1 MTSRRIDR
9 PIGSGWLPQ
18 RPTAPQPVAWLA
30 AALLL
35 IAALPATATPA
46 VEDVVRLGADNGLAL
61 ACGAT
66 EISARARRL
75 MVEYAPRTSE
85 YGTAFEQATQQA
97 FGAQLKSKAACPA
110 PGELAVRVEQHAA
123 ALRGTA
129 AGTAGDALQAAPDGS
144 INPRYLMIDTHGRMV
159 GNDDFAGRF
168 QLLTFGYT
176 FCPDVCPTTLAN
188 MVQIRKRL
196 GPLAERLQ
204 LVFITLDP
212 ERDDAATLDKY
223 TSYFD
228 AGIVALSGPEELTR
242 AIADHFQVK
251 YRRFT
256 TPGNAAGGYSVD
268 HTAGLYLLGTDGEFI
283 ARFAYDSAAADT
295 AARIAA
301 LMQPPAAAQ

>member
-1 MTSRRIDR
+1 MARTGLS
-9 PIGSGWLPQ
+9 
-18 RPTAPQPVAWLA
+18 TALLTTALLLA
-30 AALLL
+30 AAPL
-35 IAALPATATPA
+35 ATATPA

-75 MVEYAPRTSE
+75 MIDYAPRTTE

-110 PGELAVRVEQHAA
+110 PGELALRVEQHAA
-123 ALRGTA
+123 ALRGTP
-129 AGTAGDALQAAPDGS
+129 DAAPQPAQDGA
-144 INPRYLMIDTHGRMV
+144 INPRYLMIDTHGAMV
-159 GNDDFAGRF
+159 SNEDFAGRY

-176 FCPDVCPTTLAN
+176 SCPDVCPTTLAN

-196 GPLAERLQ
+196 GALGERLQ

-212 ERDDAATLDKY
+212 ERDDARKLDKY

-228 AGIVALSGPEELTR
+228 TGIVALSGPAELTR

-251 YRRFT
+251 YRKFSA
-256 TPGNAAGGYSVD
+256 PGDPAGGYSVD
-268 HTAGLYLLGTDGEFI
+268 HTAGLYLLGADGAFI
-283 ARFAYDSAAADT
+283 ARFAYDSAASET

-301 LMQPPAAAQ
+301 LMQPSAATP

>member
-1 MTSRRIDR
+1 M
-9 PIGSGWLPQ
+9 LLLA
-18 RPTAPQPVAWLA
+18 TAPPA
-30 AALLL
+30 AA
-35 IAALPATATPA
+35 TPT
-46 VEDVVRLGADNGLAL
+46 VEDVTRLGTDNGLAL

-75 MVEYAPRTSE
+75 MIDYAPRTSE

-97 FGAQLKSKAACPA
+97 FGAQLGSKAACPA

-123 ALRGTA
+123 ALRGPSA
-129 AGTAGDALQAAPDGS
+129 SEAPASEAGA

-159 GNDDFAGRF
+159 SNEDFAGRY

-196 GPLAERLQ
+196 GALGERLQ

-212 ERDDAATLDKY
+212 ERDDAPTLDKY
-223 TSYFD
+223 TRYFD
-228 AGIVALSGPEELTR
+228 AGIVALSGSAELTR

-251 YRRFT
+251 YRKFAA
-256 TPGNAAGGYSVD
+256 PGAGTGTGTGDYSVD